1 MISDF
6 GKGKTGIKTVDMQ
19 KKKDAAMIKKLKK
32 KAKVSKVKAKP
43 QTFDITPNTKK
54 DPFSIQKNTIFMA
67 SEGGV
72 VNMTKSKMIN
82 PETGE

>member
-6 GKGKTGIKTVDMQ
+6 GQGKTGIKTVDKQ

-32 KAKVSKVKAKP
+32 SAKVSKVSTKP
-43 QTFDITPNTKK
+43 QTFDITPNLKK
-54 DPFSIQKNTIFMA
+54 DPFSVQQKTIQMA
-67 SEGGV
+67 GGGEV
-72 VNMTKSKMIN
+72 FNMTKSTMIN